1 MLVSLNEISKYVDIS
16 ELSKEEIAS
25 RLTFSGIEVEEIKTL
40 SKATSLV
47 VGKVISCIP
56 HPNSDHLHVCKV
68 DIKDE
73 ILDIVCGAPNCKEG
87 IKVIVAKVGAKL
99 PGGEIKAG
107 EIRGYKSNGML
118 CALNELGVD
127 PKYLKEEQIKGIEI
141 LSDDFEV
148 GDSDI
153 LHKLGLDDVILD
165 LSLLA
170 NRSDCYSLFN
180 VSREIGALFNRK
192 VNILEAN
199 DDSTYEEKEFK
210 VDSLTPN
217 CKEFSVKIVKGIEVK
232 DSPDW
237 LKNCLRSEGIR
248 TINNI
253 VDLGNYIMLLTGQPI
268 HMYDYDKLVKKELIV
283 RSDINEKFIA
293 LDEKEYSIHEG
304 DICVTSSGKTMCLGG
319 IMGGLDSEVT
329 NDTKNIVIEVANFNH
344 ASIRRTS
351 SRLGLVSDSSQRFV
365 KGINKDQV
373 DYVLNLTTN
382 LLKTISNVD
391 SISNIIKY
399 DVLNHDKKLI
409 SCSVD
414 YINNRLGTNFE
425 YEKIK
430 DILQLLYFK
439 FVESDGNKFI
449 VEVPSFRIDVE
460 GKADLSEEIIRYIGL
475 DTISPTLPFMETTVG
490 GKSKDEQK
498 EDVICSF
505 LSNNGLYRV
514 LTYTLVNKK
523 MSESF
528 KILNKSDGY
537 VIKNPLTEDHKY
549 VRTNLLPSLINCA
562 NYNLNHQNNNFGI
575 YEISHIDSMQKNEI
589 HLGVVLVGKKYKQD
603 KITGESYSYYDAKGI
618 VDTILD
624 MFNIS
629 STRVKY
635 TRFETDEFH
644 PNRSAL
650 VLLDNKPLCVMGDIY
665 PTKKE
670 IKDSMILLE
679 MNLSVLFATKSKNIK
694 FEPISAYPQSSRDYA
709 FIIDDSINYIDI
721 KNEVKKCSSLIKE
734 VSIFDIYK
742 GKNLAQNEKSIALT
756 VVFESNDHTL
766 KDNEIDEVHNKI
778 VETLNKK
785 FNVSLRS

>member
-16 ELSKEEIAS
+16 GLSKEEIAS

-232 DSPDW
+232 DSPAW

-351 SRLGLVSDSSQRFV
+351 SRLGLVSESSQRFV

-734 VSIFDIYK
+734 VSVFDIYK

>member
-16 ELSKEEIAS
+16 GLSKEEIAS

-283 RSDINEKFIA
+283 RSDINEKFTA
-293 LDEKEYSIHEG
+293 LDEKEYLIHEG
-304 DICVTSSGKTMCLGG
+304 DICVKSTKKTMCLGG

-575 YEISHIDSMQKNEI
+575 YEISHIDSIQKNEI

-603 KITGESYSYYDAKGI
+603 KIIGESYSYYDAKGI

-670 IKDSMILLE
+670 TKDSMILLE

-734 VSIFDIYK
+734 VSVFDIYK

>member
-16 ELSKEEIAS
+16 GLSKEEIAS

-603 KITGESYSYYDAKGI
+603 KIIGESYSYYDAKGI

>member
-16 ELSKEEIAS
+16 GLSKEEIAS

-232 DSPDW
+232 DSPAW

-603 KITGESYSYYDAKGI
+603 KIIGESYSYYDAKGI

-734 VSIFDIYK
+734 ISIFDIYK

>member
-16 ELSKEEIAS
+16 GLSKEEIAS

-87 IKVIVAKVGAKL
+87 IKVIVAKIGAKL

-603 KITGESYSYYDAKGI
+603 KIIGESYSYYDAKGI

-734 VSIFDIYK
+734 VSVFDIYK

>member
-16 ELSKEEIAS
+16 GLSKEEIAS

-40 SKATSLV
+40 SNATSLV

-293 LDEKEYSIHEG
+293 LDGKEYSIHEG

-734 VSIFDIYK
+734 VSVFDIYK

>member
-16 ELSKEEIAS
+16 GLSKEEIAS

-199 DDSTYEEKEFK
+199 DDSTYEEKKFK

-232 DSPDW
+232 DSPAW

-268 HMYDYDKLVKKELIV
+268 HIYDYDKLVKKELIV

-430 DILQLLYFK
+430 DILELLYFK

-603 KITGESYSYYDAKGI
+603 KIIGESYSYYDAKGI

>member
-1 MLVSLNEISKYVDIS
+1 MLVSLNEISKSVAIS
-16 ELSKEEIAS
+16 GLSKEEIAS

-304 DICVTSSGKTMCLGG
+304 DICVTSFGKTMCLGG

-575 YEISHIDSMQKNEI
+575 YEISHIDSIQKNEI

-734 VSIFDIYK
+734 VSVFDIYK

>member
-16 ELSKEEIAS
+16 GLSKEEIAS

-232 DSPDW
+232 DSPAW

-304 DICVTSSGKTMCLGG
+304 DICVTSFGKTMCLGG

-430 DILQLLYFK
+430 DILELLYFK

-603 KITGESYSYYDAKGI
+603 KIIGESYSYYDAKGI

-734 VSIFDIYK
+734 VSVFDIYK

-756 VVFESNDHTL
+756 VVFECNDHTL

>member
-16 ELSKEEIAS
+16 GLSKEEIAS

-232 DSPDW
+232 DSPAW

-721 KNEVKKCSSLIKE
+721 KNEVKKCSSLIKD

>member
-16 ELSKEEIAS
+16 GLSKEEIAS

-192 VNILEAN
+192 VNILEVN

-232 DSPDW
+232 DSPAW

-430 DILQLLYFK
+430 DILELLYFK

-603 KITGESYSYYDAKGI
+603 KIIGESYSYYDAKGI

-665 PTKKE
+665 PTKKD

-734 VSIFDIYK
+734 VSVFDIYK

>member
-16 ELSKEEIAS
+16 GLSKEEIAS

-232 DSPDW
+232 DSPAW

-283 RSDINEKFIA
+283 RSDINDKFIA

-304 DICVTSSGKTMCLGG
+304 DICVTSFGKTMCLGG

-430 DILQLLYFK
+430 DILELLYFK

-603 KITGESYSYYDAKGI
+603 KIIGESYSYYDAKGI

-679 MNLSVLFATKSKNIK
+679 MNLSVLFTTKSKNIK

-709 FIIDDSINYIDI
+709 FIIDNSINYIDI

-742 GKNLAQNEKSIALT
+742 GKNLTQNEKSIALT

>member
-16 ELSKEEIAS
+16 GLSKEEIAS

-232 DSPDW
+232 DSPAW

-283 RSDINEKFIA
+283 RSDINEKFTA

-575 YEISHIDSMQKNEI
+575 YEISHIDSIQKNEI

-603 KITGESYSYYDAKGI
+603 KIIGESYSYYDAKGI

-679 MNLSVLFATKSKNIK
+679 MNLSVLFTTKSKNIK

-734 VSIFDIYK
+734 VSVFDIYK

>member
-1 MLVSLNEISKYVDIS
+1 MLVSLNEISKYVDVS
-16 ELSKEEIAS
+16 GLSKEEIAS

-232 DSPDW
+232 DSPAW

-283 RSDINEKFIA
+283 RSDINEKFTA

-734 VSIFDIYK
+734 VSVFDIYK

>member
-16 ELSKEEIAS
+16 GLSKEEIAS

-40 SKATSLV
+40 SNATSLV

-709 FIIDDSINYIDI
+709 FIVDDSINYIDI

-734 VSIFDIYK
+734 VSVFDIYK

>member
-16 ELSKEEIAS
+16 GLSKEEIAS

-180 VSREIGALFNRK
+180 VSKEIGALFNRK

-217 CKEFSVKIVKGIEVK
+217 CKEFSVKIVKGIKVK

-283 RSDINEKFIA
+283 RSDINEKFTA

-382 LLKTISNVD
+382 LLKTISNVE

-409 SCSVD
+409 PCSVD

-430 DILQLLYFK
+430 DILELLYFK

-734 VSIFDIYK
+734 VSVFDIYK

>member
-16 ELSKEEIAS
+16 GLSKEEIAS

-217 CKEFSVKIVKGIEVK
+217 CKEFSVKIVKSIEVK

-283 RSDINEKFIA
+283 RSDINEKFTA

-430 DILQLLYFK
+430 DILELLYFK

-679 MNLSVLFATKSKNIK
+679 MNLSVLFTTKSKNIK

-734 VSIFDIYK
+734 VSVFDIYK

>member
-16 ELSKEEIAS
+16 GLSKEEIAS

-199 DDSTYEEKEFK
+199 DDSTYDEKEFK

-283 RSDINEKFIA
+283 RSDINEKFTA

-734 VSIFDIYK
+734 VSVFDIYK

>member
-16 ELSKEEIAS
+16 GLSKEEIAS

-56 HPNSDHLHVCKV
+56 HPNSNHLHVCKV

-232 DSPDW
+232 DSPAW

-283 RSDINEKFIA
+283 RSDINEKFTA

-603 KITGESYSYYDAKGI
+603 KIIGESYSYYDAKGI

-734 VSIFDIYK
+734 ISIFDIYK

>member
-16 ELSKEEIAS
+16 GLSKEEIAS

-232 DSPDW
+232 DSPAW

-430 DILQLLYFK
+430 DILELLYFK

-575 YEISHIDSMQKNEI
+575 YEISHIDSIQKNEI

>member
-16 ELSKEEIAS
+16 GLSKEEIAS

-40 SKATSLV
+40 SNATSLV

>member
-16 ELSKEEIAS
+16 GLSKEEIAS

-180 VSREIGALFNRK
+180 VSKEIGALFNRK

-217 CKEFSVKIVKGIEVK
+217 CKEFSVKIVKGIKVK

-283 RSDINEKFIA
+283 RSDINEKFTA

-304 DICVTSSGKTMCLGG
+304 DICVTSFGKTMCLGG

-734 VSIFDIYK
+734 VSVFDIYK

>member
-1 MLVSLNEISKYVDIS
+1 MLVSLNEIIKYVDIS
-16 ELSKEEIAS
+16 GLSKEEIAS

-232 DSPDW
+232 DSPAW

-268 HMYDYDKLVKKELIV
+268 HIYDYDKLVKKELIV
-283 RSDINEKFIA
+283 RSDINDKFIA

-304 DICVTSSGKTMCLGG
+304 DICVTSFGKTMCLGG

-603 KITGESYSYYDAKGI
+603 KIIGESYSYYDAKGI

>member
-16 ELSKEEIAS
+16 GLSKEEIAS

-40 SKATSLV
+40 SNATSLV

-603 KITGESYSYYDAKGI
+603 KIIGESYSYYDAKGI

-709 FIIDDSINYIDI
+709 FIINDSINYIDI

-734 VSIFDIYK
+734 VSVFDIYK

>member
-16 ELSKEEIAS
+16 GLSKEEIAS

-232 DSPDW
+232 DSPAW

-304 DICVTSSGKTMCLGG
+304 DICVTSFGKTMCLGG

-603 KITGESYSYYDAKGI
+603 KIIGESYSYYDAKGI

-721 KNEVKKCSSLIKE
+721 KNEVKKCSSLIKD

>member
-16 ELSKEEIAS
+16 GLSKEEIAS

-232 DSPDW
+232 DSPAW

-430 DILQLLYFK
+430 DILELLYFK

-575 YEISHIDSMQKNEI
+575 YEISHIDSIQKNEI

-603 KITGESYSYYDAKGI
+603 KIIGESYSYYDAKGI

>member
-16 ELSKEEIAS
+16 GLSKEEIAS

-210 VDSLTPN
+210 VDSLSPN

-283 RSDINEKFIA
+283 RSDINEKFTA

-603 KITGESYSYYDAKGI
+603 KIIGESYSYYDAKGI

-644 PNRSAL
+644 PNCSAL

>member
-16 ELSKEEIAS
+16 GLSKEEIAS

-232 DSPDW
+232 DSPAW

-283 RSDINEKFIA
+283 RSDINEKFTA

-304 DICVTSSGKTMCLGG
+304 DICVTSFGKTMCLGG

-382 LLKTISNVD
+382 LLITISNVD

-603 KITGESYSYYDAKGI
+603 KIIGESYSYYDAKGI

>member
-16 ELSKEEIAS
+16 GLSKEEIAS

-283 RSDINEKFIA
+283 RSDINEKFTA

-575 YEISHIDSMQKNEI
+575 YEISHIDSIQKNEI

-734 VSIFDIYK
+734 VSVFDIYK

>member
-16 ELSKEEIAS
+16 GLSKEEIAS

-414 YINNRLGTNFE
+414 YINNRLGTNFG

-575 YEISHIDSMQKNEI
+575 YEISHIDSIQKNEI

-734 VSIFDIYK
+734 VSVFDIYK

-756 VVFESNDHTL
+756 VIFESNDHTL

>member
-16 ELSKEEIAS
+16 GLSKEEIAS

-192 VNILEAN
+192 VNILKAN

-232 DSPDW
+232 DSPAW

-430 DILQLLYFK
+430 DILELLYFK

-603 KITGESYSYYDAKGI
+603 KIIGESYSYYDAKGI

>member
-16 ELSKEEIAS
+16 GLSKEEIAS

-40 SKATSLV
+40 SNATSLV

-283 RSDINEKFIA
+283 RSDINEKFTA

-575 YEISHIDSMQKNEI
+575 YEISHIDSIQKNEI

-629 STRVKY
+629 LTRVKY

-734 VSIFDIYK
+734 VSVFDIYK

>member
-16 ELSKEEIAS
+16 GLSKEEIAS

-283 RSDINEKFIA
+283 RSDINEKFTA

-439 FVESDGNKFI
+439 FVESDRNKFI

-734 VSIFDIYK
+734 VSVFDIYK

>member
-16 ELSKEEIAS
+16 GLSKEEIAS

-40 SKATSLV
+40 SNATSLV

-232 DSPDW
+232 DSPAW

-283 RSDINEKFIA
+283 RSDINEKFTA

-734 VSIFDIYK
+734 VSVFDIYK

>member
-16 ELSKEEIAS
+16 GLSKEEIAS

-127 PKYLKEEQIKGIEI
+127 PKYLKEEQIRGIEI

-283 RSDINEKFIA
+283 RSDINEKFTA

-734 VSIFDIYK
+734 VSVFDIYK

>member
-16 ELSKEEIAS
+16 GLSKEEIAS

-650 VLLDNKPLCVMGDIY
+650 VLIDNKPLCVMGDIY

-734 VSIFDIYK
+734 VSVFDIYK

>member
-16 ELSKEEIAS
+16 GLSKEEIAS

-148 GDSDI
+148 GDSNI

-232 DSPDW
+232 DSPAW

-283 RSDINEKFIA
+283 RSDINEKFTA

-304 DICVTSSGKTMCLGG
+304 DICVTSFGKTMCLGG

-734 VSIFDIYK
+734 VSVFDIYK

>member
-16 ELSKEEIAS
+16 GLSKEEIAS

-180 VSREIGALFNRK
+180 VSKEIGALFNRK

-232 DSPDW
+232 DSPAW

-283 RSDINEKFIA
+283 RSDINEKFTA

>member
-16 ELSKEEIAS
+16 GLSKEEIAS

-232 DSPDW
+232 DSPAW

-304 DICVTSSGKTMCLGG
+304 DICVTSFGKTMCLGG

-430 DILQLLYFK
+430 DILELLYFK

-603 KITGESYSYYDAKGI
+603 KIIGESYSYYDAKGI

-679 MNLSVLFATKSKNIK
+679 MNLSVLFATKSKNII

-778 VETLNKK
+778 VETLNRK

>member
-16 ELSKEEIAS
+16 GLSKEEIAS

-180 VSREIGALFNRK
+180 VSKEIGALFNRK

-283 RSDINEKFIA
+283 RSDINEKFTA
-293 LDEKEYSIHEG
+293 LDEKEYLIHEG